1 MSVETIMGMMEIIP
15 VEFKEM
21 SIITLLLLIFIT
33 YIFYLIFNQIRNDLN
48 TNEEEG
54 KKRVSI
60 IKEEHKIL
68 KKDFEGTRKEL
79 YDKINEIKENFSD
92 IKVTIGRTQEMVKGN
107 VDIQR
112 IIQKDISEI
121 RERLNRK

>member
-1 MSVETIMGMMEIIP
+1 MMEIIP

-60 IKEEHKIL
+60 VKEEHKIL